1 MIEET
6 LPSVSDKIK
15 LESVLNQ
22 IINLNIIYY
31 EQDNN

>member
-15 LESVLNQ
+15 LESVLNSFMDDFNKFKYH
-22 IINLNIIYY
+22 IL
-31 EQDNN
+31 